1 MLTHA
6 RAHIL
11 LPIPFSSTQV
21 PLPPEL
27 SSVLRPGEAGLV
39 SDPGAG
45 YNESGGI
52 PNENTG
58 LLTPTASDAFLW
70 PPKADKPS
78 HSPPGESQ
86 GSSATY
92 NPTRLGQ
99 CLQKQNCSAAGH
111 ASFQLSHL
119 VQ

>member
-6 RAHIL
+6 LACIL

-27 SSVLRPGEAGLV
+27 GSVLRSGE
-39 SDPGAG
+39 PRAG
-45 YNESGGI
+45 YNRSGGI

-58 LLTPTASDAFLW
+58 LLTPTTSDAFLW
-70 PPKADKPS
+70 CPKADKPS
-78 HSPPGESQ
+78 HSSPGESQ
-86 GSSATY
+86 SSSATC

-99 CLQKQNCSAAGH
+99 CLQKQKCSAAVH
-111 ASFQLSHL
+111 ASSQLSHL
-119 VQ
+119 VQQGALK